1 MNKQTS
7 FTLIELLVVIVIIG
21 ILAGVI
27 MISTASSVNKANIS
41 KLKVFENSIDN
52 NLAANM
58 VSRWKLDQI
67 IGAAAPYTTSD
78 AWGSNTG
85 TLGDGITAT
94 TYPTLLSES
103 ECVTKKCMDFDGLGN
118 YISIPD
124 NNSLRIYNEI
134 TMEGWINASSISST
148 YYSGLLRKETSYL
161 IMFNPTKTVSTY
173 IYLEGVGWRSCPSPN
188 TITYGVWHHIVGTYD
203 GNTIKIFLDGRSNQ
217 LTNVG
222 KINLSTANLQIGH
235 GYFGGGVSYLF
246 DGLIDDVRIYS
257 AALSTSQI
265 KQNYIA
271 GLDSLLSNE
280 NISKEEYNERINVLA
295 YE

>member
-1 MNKQTS
+1 MNKQKS

-27 MISTASSVNKANIS
+27 MVSTSSSIDKASIT
-41 KLKVFENSIDN
+41 KLKVFEESIEN
-52 NLAANM
+52 NLAADM
-58 VSRWKLDQI
+58 VSRWKLDEI
-67 IGAAAPYTTSD
+67 INANQTPD
-78 AWGSNTG
+78 QWGTNTG
-85 TLGDGITAT
+85 TLGDGITTT

-118 YISIPD
+118 YISIPN

-134 TMEGWINASSISST
+134 TMEGWINASSITSA

-161 IMFNPTKTVSTY
+161 IMFNPTKTVSAY

-203 GNTIKIFLDGRSNQ
+203 GNVIKIFLDGRSNQ

-235 GYFGGGVSYLF
+235 GYFGGGVNYLF